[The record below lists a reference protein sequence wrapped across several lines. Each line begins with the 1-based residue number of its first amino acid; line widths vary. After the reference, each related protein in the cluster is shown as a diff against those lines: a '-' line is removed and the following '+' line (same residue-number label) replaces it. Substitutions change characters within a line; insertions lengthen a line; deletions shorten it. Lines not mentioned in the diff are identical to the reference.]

1 LRSLANA
8 GVGLI
13 SPEIGAR
20 GPSNN
25 FVQSDTASA
34 LAIEAACDDLAAGR
48 CDLAVAV
55 GYDSL
60 VGVSTYLAF
69 EREGLLSP
77 SPPEEAC
84 RPFDRRRDGV
94 ALGEGAGA
102 LVLERRED
110 AERRGAPMV
119 GEIAGVDN
127 ALDISNSLEPF
138 ELDPFIRMIR
148 SQAELLG
155 GVDMVIAHGLGT
167 RAADCREG
175 KLLSQ
180 VFDRSVPVTALKGST
195 GYLGAA
201 TGVVETGLG
210 LLSLR
215 ERLVPAITRCSKPD
229 EEIPLDLVTGA
240 PRRLSAERPSAL
252 FLSWSLAGQCSVL
265 AARAVEC

>member
-1 LRSLANA
+1 
-8 GVGLI
+8 
-13 SPEIGAR
+13 
-20 GPSNN
+20 
-25 FVQSDTASA
+25 
-34 LAIEAACDDLAAGR
+34 
-48 CDLAVAV
+48 
-55 GYDSL
+55 
-60 VGVSTYLAF
+60 
-69 EREGLLSP
+69 LLSP

-94 ALGEGAGA
+94 VLGEGAGA

-110 AERRGAPMV
+110 AEKRGAPMV

-127 ALDISNSLEPF
+127 AMDISNSLEPF
-138 ELDPFIRMIR
+138 ELDPFVRLIR
-148 SQAELLG
+148 SQVELLG

-175 KLLSQ
+175 KLLSLI
-180 VFDRSVPVTALKGST
+180 FDRTVPVTALKSST

-215 ERLVPAITRCSKPD
+215 ERLVPAITRCSAPD

-240 PRRLSAERPSAL
+240 PRRLFAERPSAL

-265 AARAVEC
+265 ATRAVEC